1 MTLDVF
7 GILLCLATGTG
18 YLATGKRYP
27 ILLFLAGI
35 GAGIVAAMVYV
46 VFRLR

>member
-7 GILLCLATGTG
+7 GILLCLSTGIG
-18 YLATGKRYP
+18 YLATSKRYP

-35 GAGIVAAMVYV
+35 GAGIVGAMVYV
-46 VFRLR
+46 VWALR